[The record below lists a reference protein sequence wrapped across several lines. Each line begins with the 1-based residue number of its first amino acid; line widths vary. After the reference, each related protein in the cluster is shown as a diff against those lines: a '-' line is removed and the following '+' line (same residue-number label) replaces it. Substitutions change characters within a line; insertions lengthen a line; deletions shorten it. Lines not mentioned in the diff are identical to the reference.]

1 MNQINLLFNFLNI
14 FTKRLKFYL
23 VALIFILCLIFIYFS
38 IINSL
43 SFPLIDNKIS
53 QTDSVFINLN
63 NKVPDFKTILLSK
76 NITNQILITTE
87 PNLSLFYKYYRKNIF
102 LKKLNNFFFIEKNN
116 GFSKNL
122 GGIILY
128 DFNISQANKYGG
140 LKTFISILKKRYTY
154 KIYIIDTINNQNF
167 LYEISPIITIDYDYP
182 LKSKEL
188 IKYSRF
194 ASIIAKNNF
203 NKDSLL
209 YNYSKIGINTIL
221 SPILDYDQI
230 DSKFYKNVVNFY
242 NNSNKAKLIP
252 CYKHFCYQ
260 QKSGDTHIENA
271 VTSKSYIRL
280 LKEDLL
286 PYRMVD
292 SMQDK
297 KYLIMVGHHYIN
309 CLDSLNIA
317 SKSFKIYNFID
328 SAYKNSVTISDEIL
342 MRSCSKWKNFPYF
355 YFSYNLDFV
364 KDVKTDFI
372 LSHAGNVI
380 DFRDKILYQLSNIS
394 NKNKRLLK
402 ILKFKNDNNLIKL
415 SKL

>member
-1 MNQINLLFNFLNI
+1 M
-14 FTKRLKFYL
+14 KKLKFYSL
-23 VALIFILCLIFIYFS
+23 TSIFIFCLIFIYFS

-43 SFPLIDNKIS
+43 IYPLIDNKIS

-63 NKVPDFKTILLSK
+63 NKAPDLKTILLSK

-87 PNLSLFYKYYRKNIF
+87 PNISIFYKWYRKNIF
-102 LKKLNNFFFIEKNN
+102 FQKLNDFFFIEKNN
-116 GFSKNL
+116 RFNNNL
-122 GGIILY
+122 GGITLY

-140 LKTFISILKKRYTY
+140 VKTFISILKKRYTY
-154 KIYIIDTINNQNF
+154 KIYIIDTINKQKF
-167 LYEISPIITIDYDYP
+167 LYEISPIITLDYDYP
-182 LKSKEL
+182 LKSKRL

-194 ASIIAKNNF
+194 TSIVAANNL

-230 DSKFYKNVVNFY
+230 DSQFHKNVVNFY

-252 CYKHFCYQ
+252 CYKHFCYDE
-260 QKSGDTHIENA
+260 KSGDTHIENA
-271 VTSKSYIRL
+271 ITSKSYMQL
-280 LKEDLL
+280 LKEDLM
-286 PYRMVD
+286 PYRFID

-328 SAYKNSVTISDEIL
+328 SAYNNSVTISDEIL
-342 MRSCSKWKNFPYF
+342 MSSCSKWQNFPYF

-380 DFRDKILYQLSNIS
+380 DFRDKILYQLTNIS

-402 ILKFKNDNNLIKL
+402 ILKFKNDHNLIKL